1 MGVDWTP
8 ERLRICQVRV
18 TPGFLFVAAL
28 LLYQST
34 PSFLVTFLLAA
45 ALHEG
50 GHLLAAR
57 WRGVPVRALSMTAFG
72 CVLDFADGAL
82 VRDKDLLCIA
92 AAGPLCNLLFALA
105 CMTPWVGQWHGA
117 ALFGAEHLLL
127 ALFNLLPVFP
137 LDGAVLCAGLLRPR
151 LGERRAEPG
160 GAGAVRRIGTGGGGR
175 CVVVGRGRGDAVPAA
190 GRLGGEQLLAK
201 GIAPPLSFPPL
212 SGKIVPSE
220 RKRCRERSTR
230 RDRTNHH
237 D

>member
-105 CMTPWVGQWHGA
+105 CIAGIGDVVRRHVV
-117 ALFGAEHLLL
+117 AEGLVAGHL
-127 ALFNLLPVFP
+127 AGE
-137 LDGAVLCAGLLRPR
+137 DGA
-151 LGERRAEPG
+151 
-160 GAGAVRRIGTGGGGR
+160 
-175 CVVVGRGRGDAVPAA
+175 
-190 GRLGGEQLLAK
+190 
-201 GIAPPLSFPPL
+201 FH
-212 SGKIVPSE
+212 
-220 RKRCRERSTR
+220 
-230 RDRTNHH
+230 RDV
-237 D
+237 